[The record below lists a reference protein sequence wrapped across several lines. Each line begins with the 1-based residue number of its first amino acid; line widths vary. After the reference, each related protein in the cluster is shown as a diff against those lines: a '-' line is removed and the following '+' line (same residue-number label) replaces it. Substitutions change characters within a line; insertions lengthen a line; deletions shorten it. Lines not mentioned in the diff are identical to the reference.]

1 MTRMITFQ
9 TSISI
14 ARPIDDVFAYVADPG
29 NLPAWNSAVSDV
41 RPTVP
46 GSNGAGRAFEMERQ
60 LPTGRATNRLDVIA
74 SDRPPHFAIRATAG
88 PTPFTYRYR
97 FADHEGGTV
106 VQLDAQVDLEGFA
119 ALAAPLARI
128 AVKHGVDD
136 NLATLKRILEN
147 EYPSGRDS

>member
-1 MTRMITFQ
+1 MITFQ

-41 RPTVP
+41 RPIAS
-46 GSNGAGRAFEMERQ
+46 GANGAGRTYEMDRR

-74 SDRPPHFAIRATAG
+74 SDRPHDFAIRATPG

-97 FADHEGGTV
+97 FADQEGETV
-106 VQLDAQVDLEGFA
+106 VQLDAQVDVEGFA
-119 ALAAPLARI
+119 ALAGPLARL
-128 AVKHGVDD
+128 AVKRGVDD

-147 EYPSGRDS
+147 SRKRAS

>member
-1 MTRMITFQ
+1 MTRVIAFQ
-9 TSISI
+9 TSITV

-29 NLPAWNSAVSDV
+29 NLSAWNSAVGDV
-41 RPTVP
+41 RPIAP
-46 GSNGAGRAFEMERQ
+46 EPNGAGRAYEMERR

-74 SDRPPHFAIRATAG
+74 SDRPHDFAIRATAG
-88 PTPFTYRYR
+88 PTPFIYRYR
-97 FADHEGGTV
+97 FADQEGETV

-119 ALAAPLARI
+119 ALAPPLARL

-147 EYPSGRDS
+147 SRERGS